1 MTLQMLLAASIL
13 SWNMPPVYIHLPQ
26 VWQKMS
32 GVQKLDFIW
41 SISQYMQQMAA
52 LDFPAYGSLYFAD
65 LPIDSASKQS
75 FVQGFCIGP
84 HRGTRYWDCNAGEP
98 RYYHRVEP
106 NRGLCE
112 LRSISVLDQ
121 LAD

>member
-1 MTLQMLLAASIL
+1 MEHAAG
-13 SWNMPPVYIHLPQ
+13 VHLPQ

-52 LDFPAYGSLYFAD
+52 LDFPAYSSLYFTD
-65 LPIDSASKQS
+65 LSIGSASKQS
-75 FVQGFCIGP
+75 FIQGFCTGT
-84 HRGTRYWDCNAGEP
+84 HCGTRYRDCNAGEA

-106 NRGLCE
+106 NRGPCE
-112 LRSISVLDQ
+112 LQSISVLDQ